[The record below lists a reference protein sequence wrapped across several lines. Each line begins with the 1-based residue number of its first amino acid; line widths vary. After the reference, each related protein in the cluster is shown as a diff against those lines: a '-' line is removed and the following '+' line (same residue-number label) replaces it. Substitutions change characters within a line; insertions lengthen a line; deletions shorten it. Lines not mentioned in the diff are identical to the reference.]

1 MVDKKTRKDV
11 TGILAL
17 GTGLAVG
24 TAVESKLAPPVS
36 VFPQFAPVAAVA
48 APIVGAGIVL
58 RSLKQL
64 PIGKPPELKP
74 VKKKTQE
81 KLKMRFL

>member
-1 MVDKKTRKDV
+1 MADKKTKKDV
-11 TGILAL
+11 GNILAL
-17 GTGLAVG
+17 GTGLSVG

-36 VFPQFAPVAAVA
+36 VFPKVAPIAVVA
-48 APIVGAGIVL
+48 APVIGAGIVL
-58 RSLKQL
+58 RSLSKL
-64 PIGKPPELKP
+64 PLGKPNVIKP